1 MSRKRV
7 RRLAEVL
14 AAEYG
19 ESLTLTAFRR
29 ETGLSQH
36 AIFDLFGS
44 WKNLRR
50 AVGLSPEAP
59 RARNRVTREEI
70 LERMRELAA
79 EHGERL
85 TEHTFVQ
92 ATGYSAR
99 LIRDR
104 FGSWGDLRVA
114 AGLSPRAKVQQHYT
128 TEELLE
134 DLYRVYARTRSR
146 PLYHKHRVRGGR
158 ISPTTIQQRFGS
170 WKSACEALKGYLRSR
185 GVYNDWMPLPEEGV
199 FAGSEEGNHGGTEPR
214 RW

>member
-1 MSRKRV
+1 MPPIEQVSRQWV
-7 RRLAEVL
+7 LRLAREL

-44 WKNLRR
+44 WKKLRL

-59 RARNRVTREEI
+59 RARNRVTNDLI

-85 TEHTFVQ
+85 TERAFVQ

-104 FGSWGDLRVA
+104 FGSWSDLRLAV
-114 AGLSPRAKVQQHYT
+114 GLSPRAKVQQHYT

-134 DLYRVYARTRSR
+134 DLYRVYSRTRSR

-170 WKSACEALKGYLRSR
+170 WTNACDALKGYLRAR
-185 GVYNDWMPLPEEGV
+185 GVYNDWMPLPRDICE
-199 FAGSEEGNHGGTEPR
+199 N
-214 RW
+214 